1 MGYGS
6 VNTGYISRVGGFI
19 EMEEE
24 LPVGSRKQ
32 NMLYGLVLAD
42 FEPKTIK
49 EEVNTD
55 VDD

>member
-6 VNTGYISRVGGFI
+6 VNTGYISRAGGFI